1 MLVLG
6 FFQRYRAVIVTREFI
21 ITAVTGLFILLS
33 AVLSLAGVTLEIYTV
48 EIHTVF
54 AWVGVAV
61 GGTFIFI
68 GAMRA
73 LLKRQVNVDELVT
86 IAIIASVIY
95 GEYLAAAFVAFM
107 MLFGK
112 LLEDFTA
119 ERASKA
125 LEDLGKLVPARACV
139 RRNGQDLLIPIE
151 EVVLGDLVIVKSGE
165 RIPVDGEVVSGRA
178 SVNQASISGESMP
191 VAKTKGSEVYAGTLT
206 ELGALELKTTKVGES
221 TTLGQIA
228 HLVEEAEENRAPIV
242 RHADRYAKYFTPF
255 ILGVAAITWV
265 VTGQPIYAVAVLIV
279 ACPCALVMATPTA
292 IIAGVA
298 NGARRGILIKGGAR
312 LEAAGRVTAV
322 ALDKTGTITLG
333 NPQVMKVVPFE
344 SVLEKKVLELAAI
357 AEKFSEHPLG
367 EAIMTKAKEWD
378 LSIPDADEFSVTP
391 GLGVMAKTGGKE
403 IVVGNQELLKEYQVH
418 LPAYL
423 SSTIEDLEG
432 EGLAALL
439 VASDGLVVGL
449 IGVADVVRE
458 EVSQAIQQL
467 RDSGLEKII
476 MLTGDSPEVAERIAR
491 DIGVDEWHAR
501 LLPQKKVEFIK
512 NMQAEGYKVAMV
524 GDGINDAPALAQA
537 DLGIAMGVRGTDVAM
552 DTANIVLMTD
562 NALKASEAISLS
574 RKVIRV
580 IKQNLAFALFF
591 NLIGIVLAGTG
602 ELSPVGAAIFH
613 NFGSVAVVVNSAR
626 LAGTKNLTEDY
637 PFFSRLFS
645 RKRSKRKE

>member
-1 MLVLG
+1 MPVLRLL
-6 FFQRYRAVIVTREFI
+6 QRYRAVVVSRDFI
-21 ITAVTGLFILLS
+21 ITATTGLFILLS
-33 AVLSLAGVTLEIYTV
+33 GVLALAGVTP
-48 EIHTVF
+48 EIHTAF
-54 AWVGVAV
+54 ALAGVAV
-61 GGTFIFI
+61 GGTFIII
-68 GAMRA
+68 GAVRA
-73 LLKRQVNVDELVT
+73 LLQRQVNVDELVT
-86 IAIIASVIY
+86 IAIVASVIY

-151 EVVLGDLVIVKSGE
+151 EVVPGDLVIVKSGE

-191 VAKTKGSEVYAGTLT
+191 VAKAKGSEVYAGTLT
-206 ELGALELKTTKVGES
+206 ELGALELKTTKVGDS
-221 TTLGQIA
+221 TTLGQIV

-242 RHADRYAKYFTPF
+242 RIADRYAKYFTPF
-255 ILGVAAITWV
+255 ILSIAVIVYLITRE
-265 VTGQPIYAVAVLIV
+265 PIYAVAVLIV

-292 IIAGVA
+292 VIAGVA

-333 NPQVMKVVPFE
+333 DPQVIKVVPFE
-344 SVLEKKVLELAAI
+344 GVLEKKVLELAAI

-367 EAIMTKAKEWD
+367 KAVTTKAKEWG
-378 LSIPDADEFSVTP
+378 LSISDADEFTVVP
-391 GLGVMAKTGGKE
+391 GLGVMARMEGRE
-403 IVVGNQELLKEYQVH
+403 IVVGNKELLQEYQVD
-418 LPAYL
+418 LPPYL
-423 SSTIEDLEG
+423 SDTISNLEG

-439 VASDGLVVGL
+439 VASDKLVLGL

-467 RDSGLEKII
+467 KDVGVEKVI
-476 MLTGDSPEVAERIAR
+476 MLTGDSPEVAKRIASTV
-491 DIGVDEWHAR
+491 GVDEWHAR
-501 LLPQKKVEFIK
+501 LLPQQKVEFVK
-512 NMQAEGYKVAMV
+512 KMQTEGYKVAMV

-537 DLGIAMGVRGTDVAM
+537 DVGIAMGVIGTDVAM

-574 RKVIRV
+574 HKTLRI
-580 IKQNLAFALFF
+580 IKQNIGFALFF
-591 NLIGIVLAGTG
+591 NLIGIVAVASG
-602 ELSPVGAAIFH
+602 ELSPIGAAIFH
-613 NFGSVAVVVNSAR
+613 NFGSVAVVINSAR
-626 LAGTKNLTEDY
+626 LAGSRNLTEDY

-645 RKRSKRKE
+645 RKKNKRKEKMP